1 MSANMTDSEI
11 RECYRLHWMPGW
23 REPSK
28 EWEKGD
34 CGSVFKL
41 TIAGSELTVRE
52 CFTGNRRWWECR
64 AKHPESHWTDLIGIG
79 NGRDGVQEFSDS
91 KVARLIGEASMIA
104 RAKGC
109 YLGKR
114 SFELFATIPNKEID
128 PLAEKRTEE
137 RIEAGVARRREIEE
151 RYQAPAYP
159 PSGAG
164 QSFASDAAFQA
175 VYSGGFSRKGFK

>member
-28 EWEKGD
+28 EWEEKEENFSIEIS
-34 CGSVFKL
+34 GSQLNAYKWQ
-41 TIAGSELTVRE
+41 G
-52 CFTGNRRWWECR
+52 WWVCR
-64 AKHPESHWTDLIGIG
+64 ANHPGSHWSVMIGIDKVEQF
-79 NGRDGVQEFSDS
+79 NDS
-91 KVARLIGEASMIA
+91 KVARLIGEAAMIA
-104 RAKGC
+104 RAEGC

-114 SFELFATIPNKEID
+114 SFELFAKIPDEKID
-128 PLAEKRTEE
+128 PVLAEKCAEE